1 MEETSLADAALV
13 ALPKGERVSGNP
25 TRATPSLTRLQID
38 RMGIDP
44 DSDPFGFVKQVLHF
58 NSSACVSE
66 SSVANFVMGEG
77 GGAADEH
84 WRAYIFYVNAADPRI
99 LVPKRNEYLGWTL

>member
-1 MEETSLADAALV
+1 M
-13 ALPKGERVSGNP
+13 
-25 TRATPSLTRLQID
+25 
-38 RMGIDP
+38 
-44 DSDPFGFVKQVLHF
+44 
-58 NSSACVSE
+58 